1 MQAIERT
8 DPVQTAGY
16 LVWDQ
21 RVAGS
26 NPATPIPS
34 RTDCCTTTIM
44 RTLFVHAILGLA
56 VAPAAAYPACGLY
69 EYKAT
74 ITSVH
79 DGDTITADVDLGFH
93 VWIND
98 EKFRLMGIDAPEL
111 PGAAGVAARDALA
124 KRILGREMIIC
135 TVKDRREKFGRY
147 LVRVYDG
154 DELLNDWMVANGYAV
169 PYDGGKR

>member
-1 MQAIERT
+1 LTMLVSVLQRPSAMRP
-8 DPVQTAGY
+8 DLALFV
-16 LVWDQ
+16 LVW
-21 RVAGS
+21 
-26 NPATPIPS
+26 
-34 RTDCCTTTIM
+34 
-44 RTLFVHAILGLA
+44 
-56 VAPAAAYPACGLY
+56 VAPAAADPACGLY

-154 DELLNDWMVANGYAV
+154 DELLNDWMVAKGYAV
-169 PYDGGKR
+169 PYDGGKRNTSSQ